1 MNLPITVTQDDML
14 EILLNVAPSRPVFI
28 WGAPGIGKSAL
39 VEQFAAEIGLPC
51 VSLLGSQ
58 LAPEDIIGIPQIKG
72 ETSEFL
78 PPKMIARKEPYV
90 LFLDEL
96 NACSQEVQKAFYSL
110 IHERRIGEYHLP
122 EGSIVV
128 GAGNRIQDS
137 AIVKTMS
144 SALINRMFH
153 VQMKADARQWIK
165 WAQRSQLHPWVI
177 DYIIQRPDHLFSE
190 APKTEEPFSTPRSW
204 HMLSDALTE
213 YGAGKRE
220 LSSHVLKMLVYGC
233 LTPSHAGGH
242 DTSKKKDTVIS
253 KASEWF
259 LSHYPLLGGL
269 ASSFKIIEDIDLCR
283 RYEIHIA
290 AVDAVHGEIYTNP
303 SCCLT
308 LEEWKF
314 VLAHEYLHAGLC
326 HHERCQGRDHYLWNI
341 ACDYVINDWLLA
353 MHIGSMPEEDLL
365 YDESLHNMSAEAIYD
380 LIVKKIRKFKKHATF
395 RGYGKGDLFGDQSP
409 RFEGLH
415 KGISLDEFFKNA
427 LREGLD
433 YHTTHSRGYLPA
445 GLIEEIRALSMP
457 PIPWEVQLGRW
468 FDEQFPPLEKHR
480 TYVRPSRRQG
490 STPNIPRPSY
500 MLHEKE
506 LKSRTF
512 GVVIDTSGSM
522 CSAQIGLALGAAAS
536 YAAAKDVPF
545 VRIIFCDAEATDAG
559 YMTPEDIAGRVEI
572 TGRGG
577 TILQPG
583 IDALEKAKDFPPSG
597 PILVITDGYIED
609 DLKIRRKH
617 AFLIPN
623 GNRLP
628 FRPKGKVFYM
638 ENKEKQAAQSALR

>member
-1 MNLPITVTQDDML
+1 MLARDLGDCRDNLR
-14 EILLNVAPSRPVFI
+14 NSR
-28 WGAPGIGKSAL
+28 SA
-39 VEQFAAEIGLPC
+39 
-51 VSLLGSQ
+51 
-58 LAPEDIIGIPQIKG
+58 
-72 ETSEFL
+72 FL
-78 PPKMIARKEPYV
+78 
-90 LFLDEL
+90 
-96 NACSQEVQKAFYSL
+96 
-110 IHERRIGEYHLP
+110 
-122 EGSIVV
+122 IV
-128 GAGNRIQDS
+128 
-137 AIVKTMS
+137 
-144 SALINRMFH
+144 
-153 VQMKADARQWIK
+153 
-165 WAQRSQLHPWVI
+165 
-177 DYIIQRPDHLFSE
+177 
-190 APKTEEPFSTPRSW
+190 
-204 HMLSDALTE
+204 
-213 YGAGKRE
+213 
-220 LSSHVLKMLVYGC
+220 C
-233 LTPSHAGGH
+233 
-242 DTSKKKDTVIS
+242 
-253 KASEWF
+253 
-259 LSHYPLLGGL
+259 
-269 ASSFKIIEDIDLCR
+269 
-283 RYEIHIA
+283 
-290 AVDAVHGEIYTNP
+290 
-303 SCCLT
+303 
-308 LEEWKF
+308 
-314 VLAHEYLHAGLC
+314 
-326 HHERCQGRDHYLWNI
+326 
-341 ACDYVINDWLLA
+341 
-353 MHIGSMPEEDLL
+353 
-365 YDESLHNMSAEAIYD
+365 IYD

-536 YAAAKDVPF
+536 YAAAKDVP
-545 VRIIFCDAEATDAG
+545 
-559 YMTPEDIAGRVEI
+559 
-572 TGRGG
+572 
-577 TILQPG
+577 
-583 IDALEKAKDFPPSG
+583 PSG

-609 DLKIRRKH
+609 NLKIRRKH

-638 ENKEKQAAQSALR
+638 ENKEKQAARSALR

>member
-1 MNLPITVTQDDML
+1 MNLPVTVTQEDLL
-14 EILLNVAPSRPVFI
+14 EILLNIAPSRPVFI

-58 LAPEDIIGIPQIKG
+58 LAPEDIIGIPQIRG

-165 WAQRSQLHPWVI
+165 WAQRTQLHPWVI

-204 HMLSDALTE
+204 HMLSDALAE
-213 YGAGKRE
+213 YGA
-220 LSSHVLKMLVYGC
+220 
-233 LTPSHAGGH
+233 
-242 DTSKKKDTVIS
+242 D
-253 KASEWF
+253 
-259 LSHYPLLGGL
+259 
-269 ASSFKIIEDIDLCR
+269 
-283 RYEIHIA
+283 
-290 AVDAVHGEIYTNP
+290 NP
-303 SCCLT
+303 SCGLT

-353 MHIGSMPEEDLL
+353 MHIGSIPDENLL
-365 YDESLHNMSAEAIYD
+365 YDESLHNMSAETIYD
-380 LIVKKIRKFKKHATF
+380 LIVKKLRKFKKHATF
-395 RGYGKGDLFGDQSP
+395 RGYGKGDLFGEQGP
-409 RFEGLH
+409 RFEGMY
-415 KGISLDEFFKNA
+415 KGISLDEFFRNA

-433 YHTTHSRGYLPA
+433 YHTTHSRGYIPA
-445 GLIEEIRALSMP
+445 GLIEEIRALAMP
-457 PIPWEVQLGRW
+457 PIPWEVQLGKW

-480 TYVRPSRRQG
+480 TYARPSRRQG
-490 STPNIPRPSY
+490 ATPNIPRPSY
-500 MLHEKE
+500 VLQEKE
-506 LKSRTF
+506 LESRTF

-522 CSAQIGLALGAAAS
+522 CSAQIGLALGAVAS

-559 YMTPEDIAGRVEI
+559 YMSPENIAGRVEI

-583 IDALEKAKDFPPSG
+583 IDALEKARDFPPSG

-609 DLKIRRKH
+609 DLKIRREH

-638 ENKEKQAAQSALR
+638 ENKEPKEVRAKY